1 MSYNI
6 GNTDVNMRIDAVI
19 GEDDVALYNV
29 KQKPFELYGLYDPL
43 NQAEFKRLPDDV
55 GNSTSEGISRL
66 YKNTAG
72 GRVRFSTDSKYVAIK
87 AVMNCVCKIPHMTMC
102 ASAGFALYIDDP
114 STGESRFWRVFKPP
128 INMTDGYE
136 SKISFE
142 TSEMRYF
149 TICFPSYSNVSELY
163 VGVDKHSHVGEGMP
177 YRNILP
183 IVYYGSSITQGASA
197 CHSGNAYE
205 NIISRHIN
213 TDFINLGFSGSAHGE
228 EILAKYMSTL
238 DMSIFVCDYDHNA
251 QNPQELKKTHFRLYE
266 IIRQR
271 CPDVPYIMIT
281 RPDFPPAINR
291 KSYDNSVGC
300 RIVVIDSYNKAIRL
314 GDKNVYFID
323 GSNIFKGQL
332 EELCT
337 VDGIHPNDLGFHLM
351 AETVEHTIRSI
362 LFT

>member
-1 MSYNI
+1 
-6 GNTDVNMRIDAVI
+6 MRIDQIDKNFAQNMVTTKD
-19 GEDDVALYNV
+19 GW
-29 KQKPFELYGLYDPL
+29 
-43 NQAEFKRLPDDV
+43 AEY
-55 GNSTSEGISRL
+55 T
-66 YKNTAG
+66 
-72 GRVRFSTDSKYVAIK
+72 
-87 AVMNCVCKIPHMTMC
+87 IPHP
-102 ASAGFALYIDDP
+102 SFALYGIFYDEKEKCFARMDIAVANEVNDGVRYLCKHT
-114 STGESRFWRVFKPP
+114 TGGRLRFATDSNKLKLSVTYTYLWVMEHMPMVGSCGFTLFEETEKGAQFVTYLAP
-128 INMTDGYE
+128 IRTDEEG
-136 SKISFE
+136 
-142 TSEMRYF
+142 F
-149 TICFPSYSNVSELY
+149 TREIQLP
-163 VGVDKHSHVGEGMP
+163 GEGMRSYTLYFP
-177 YRNILP
+177 LYNDLKTLTVSLEEGAKVEQGKKHKDILP
-183 IVYYGSSITQGASA
+183 ILYYGSSITQGGCAGRPDTGYQGLI
-197 CHSGNAYE
+197 HKKN
-205 NIISRHIN
+205 NV
-213 TDFINLGFSGSAHGE
+213 DFINLGFSGNGKAE
-228 EILAKYMSTL
+228 DNMVDYLA
-238 DMSIFVCDYDHNA
+238 SIDCSLFVCDYDHNA